1 MRKLNKVVATLL
13 VAIMAITILPMTA
26 TAAETYG
33 YEVVIDPS
41 PVAIGEEVTLT
52 FRLTDYTEGKSGI
65 RGFQIDITDVDDVL
79 HDAVCT
85 TLVTDTENLLSNTAK
100 YQKSRDIVRHAY
112 VKMSGT
118 MSYVDSD
125 LLEVKIRIPETYT
138 VAGTLSLPLTILIQN
153 AAGDKLTYTDT
164 IVIHYAPAGEI
175 PDQPNPDV
183 VSVDVAWG
191 AMEFVYS
198 EGTWNTKTHSYEG
211 AGWTDNGTGYVTV
224 TNSGSVDTTVAFK
237 YTTERTD
244 IYGNFDVTGTS
255 RLKAGVRIT
264 AYLSLS
270 GKPDSSLVEKTVI
283 GTATVTIGGE

>member
-13 VAIMAITILPMTA
+13 VAIMAITLLPLTA
-26 TAAETYG
+26 AAAETYG

-65 RGFQIDITDVDDVL
+65 RGFQIDIADVDDVL

-100 YQKSRDIVRHAY
+100 YQKSRDIIRHAY

-125 LLEVKIRIPETYT
+125 LLEVKFRIPETYT
-138 VAGTLSLPLTILIQN
+138 AAGTLSLPLTILIQN
-153 AAGDKLTYTDT
+153 AVGDKLTYTDT

-183 VSVDVAWG
+183 VSVDVTWG
-191 AMEFVYS
+191 AMEFVYT

-211 AGWTDNGTGYVTV
+211 DGWTDNGTGYVTV
-224 TNSGSVDTTVAFK
+224 SNSGSVDTTAGFK

-244 IYGNFDVTGTS
+244 ISGSFDVTGTAE
-255 RLKAGVRIT
+255 LKAGAKIT
-264 AYLSLS
+264 AHLTLS
-270 GKPDSSLVEKTVI
+270 GKPESSLGEKAVI
-283 GTATVTIGGE
+283 GTATVTIGG